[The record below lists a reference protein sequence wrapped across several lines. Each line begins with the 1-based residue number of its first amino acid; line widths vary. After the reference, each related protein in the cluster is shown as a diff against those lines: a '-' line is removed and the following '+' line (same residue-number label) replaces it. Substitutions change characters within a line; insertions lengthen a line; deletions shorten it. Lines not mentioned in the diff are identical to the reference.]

1 MAGAH
6 GEDGRRRGRE
16 GAARGDG
23 VPADLTNRLAPALAA
38 ALGAL
43 VYLGALRNPFV
54 YDDHATILSNPSL
67 VHLANWRFVL
77 VYSLFR
83 PVVNVSYAI
92 DRAVWGF
99 NPLGFHL
106 TNLLLHLVNVVLV
119 HRLVW
124 HAAGDAAA
132 RRHEPP
138 AGRSLVAFATAAIF
152 AVHPLLTEA
161 VGYVSGRSEVLCAT
175 FVLAALLLVRRWLAG
190 GAWPWLA
197 GGLAAFGLALGA
209 KEVAAVFPFLLLAY
223 DWLLAGGAPD
233 ARRRR
238 LWRLHL
244 PLVAVVVA
252 AGTARL
258 ATLAAEPTAS
268 GFRSAWTNALTQV
281 TVVVRYLGML
291 IVPAGQSIAHAVPA
305 PPSILAV
312 AGAAVLLGVIVRA
325 AYGVRRQLPLATFG
339 VAWFL
344 LLLVPSSAVPLR
356 EPMAEHRVYLAS
368 MGVFLIAGMLL
379 GSGRLKPAP
388 TPAGKKG
395 PPPVRSN
402 GWRTGVLGVMLAMLG
417 WLTVARIQVWASPV
431 SLWSEAAAAAPGAWE
446 PHYQLAD
453 ALRERGQCAQAVGQY
468 RIVTRLRPDDRDAFN
483 NLGICLAQTRRPDA
497 ARQAFER
504 ALAIDPSFVR
514 AHNNLGGLA
523 ILTRDPE
530 EARRQFERSLALDPA
545 NIVARR
551 QLASLFETVFHDPA
565 EAARLCREI
574 VAIDPASPG
583 AAECVARNE
592 AKLRQV
598 K

>member
-1 MAGAH
+1 M
-6 GEDGRRRGRE
+6 
-16 GAARGDG
+16 
-23 VPADLTNRLAPALAA
+23 
-38 ALGAL
+38 
-43 VYLGALRNPFV
+43 
-54 YDDHATILSNPSL
+54 
-67 VHLANWRFVL
+67 HLANWRFVL

-99 NPLGFHL
+99 NPFGFHL

-138 AGRSLVAFATAAIF
+138 AGRAAVAFATAAIF

-190 GAWPWLA
+190 GPWPWLA

-233 ARRRR
+233 VRRRR
-238 LWRLHL
+238 LWRLHV

-252 AGTARL
+252 AGIVRL

-268 GFRSAWTNALTQV
+268 GFRSVWTNALTQV
-281 TVVVRYLGML
+281 TVVVRYLGL
-291 IVPAGQSIAHAVPA
+291 LVVPAGQSIAHAVAA
-305 PPSILAV
+305 PPSTMAV
-312 AGAAVLLGVIVRA
+312 VGAVVVLGVILRA
-325 AYGVRRQLPLATFG
+325 AYVVRRQVPLATFG

-368 MGVFLIAGMLL
+368 MGVFLIAALL
-379 GSGRLKPAP
+379 LAP
-388 TPAGKKG
+388 RRR
-395 PPPVRSN
+395 VRGN
-402 GWRTGVLGVMLAMLG
+402 RWRTGVLGVMLAMLG

-431 SLWSEAAAAAPGAWE
+431 SLWSEAVAAAPGAWE

-453 ALRERGQCAQAVGQY
+453 ALRERGQCAPAVEQY
-468 RIVTRLRPDDRDAFN
+468 RIVTRLRPDYRDAFN
-483 NLGICLAQTRRPDA
+483 NMGICLAETRRIDA
-497 ARQAFER
+497 AREAFDR
-504 ALAIDPSFVR
+504 AVAIDPSFVR

-523 ILTRDPE
+523 RLAGDPQ
-530 EARRQFERSLALDPA
+530 EARRQFERALALDPA

-551 QLASLFETVFHDPA
+551 QLASLFETVFHEPA

-574 VAIDPASPG
+574 VAIDPTAPG

-592 AKLRQV
+592 AKR
-598 K
+598 